1 MKTVGQLMKHP
12 KSYLAQKL
20 AAQRLM
26 FLVCV
31 TQIPVIAYS
40 EQNVSQDT
48 FPVAIPTDGQDAL
61 DIIFPMLMF
70 MCLVLL
76 CLAVCV
82 TAKCLAKIPDWLS
95 MNRVHTHDQATMT
108 LSTTTTSAVMIVPRS
123 AVFHIHMCEA
133 ATRASVLDHR
143 RICLTCAREDSLI
156 AALP

>member
-1 MKTVGQLMKHP
+1 MKHP

-48 FPVAIPTDGQDAL
+48 FPVAITMSTDGQDTL

-70 MCLVLL
+70 MCLLLL

-82 TAKCLAKIPDWLS
+82 TAKCLSKVPRWLS
-95 MNRVHTHDQATMT
+95 MNRVHTHDQAIQSTPLT
-108 LSTTTTSAVMIVPRS
+108 TTTTSAVMVVPRS
-123 AVFHIHMCEA
+123 PVFHTHMCEA
-133 ATRASVLDHR
+133 AMRASVLDHR
-143 RICLTCAREDSLI
+143 RIC
-156 AALP
+156 PM

>member
-1 MKTVGQLMKHP
+1 MKHP

-48 FPVAIPTDGQDAL
+48 FPVLITLPTDEQDAL

-82 TAKCLAKIPDWLS
+82 TVKWLTKIPRWLS
-95 MNRVHTHDQATMT
+95 MNRVHTHDQAIQ
-108 LSTTTTSAVMIVPRS
+108 TTTPT
-123 AVFHIHMCEA
+123 
-133 ATRASVLDHR
+133 T
-143 RICLTCAREDSLI
+143 T
-156 AALP
+156 